1 LSKTDAI
8 LRGRFDNT
16 TAEDDCAMSEA
27 LVVSIPHRLGRQEA
41 THRIKTGFGN
51 ARAHYARFLT
61 IEDETWNDNSMQ
73 FRVSALGQAASGKVD
88 VLDDHVRL
96 EVTLPWLLAKFA
108 ETIAPVLR
116 KEGKLLLEKK

>member
-1 LSKTDAI
+1 MIAPCPKHWSYPFRIAWA
-8 LRGRFDNT
+8 GRRQPT
-16 TAEDDCAMSEA
+16 
-27 LVVSIPHRLGRQEA
+27 VSRQGSA
-41 THRIKTGFGN
+41 
-51 ARAHYARFLT
+51 T
-61 IEDETWNDNSMQ
+61 IEEETWNDNSMQ